1 MISKHSKSLIPR
13 LKASIS
19 ERKIAGFNRT
29 DGNMMLFLLDMPHLA
44 HAQRCWGADRRRSVP
59 ARAPASSPSPHGSN
73 CRATPE
79 KQAHYNEFIRHRL
92 YHADAFMPKKRSPG
106 YGPWALAPRI
116 HAHPARSRLGTA
128 KGWCLLRPLGVQPP
142 GSPPC
147 KGVC

>member
-29 DGNMMLFLLDMPHLA
+29 DCNMMLFLLDMPHLA

-92 YHADAFMPKKRSPG
+92 YHADAFMPKKKVTMMWP
-106 YGPWALAPRI
+106 
-116 HAHPARSRLGTA
+116 LGTCT
-128 KGWCLLRPLGVQPP
+128 KNSRPSGSQPP
-142 GSPPC
+142 GYSQRLVSSSTARSPTT
-147 KGVC
+147 G